1 MAKVR
6 RKPKK
11 LDTLAQAKAEPPPSN
26 WRDEA
31 LAYLQA
37 FQAQHLQAFCSL
49 PDLYANV
56 VQKHGVSIGQFHDGI
71 RALVGAGEIRLHP
84 FSGSR
89 SALQREEY
97 ALAADKEIMYYVERL
112 ESK

>member
-1 MAKVR
+1 VAKVR
-6 RKPKK
+6 RNPKK
-11 LDTLAQAKAEPPPSN
+11 LDTLAQAKAEPTPSN

-37 FQAQHLQAFCSL
+37 FQARHLQAFCSL

-56 VQKHGVSIGQFHDGI
+56 VKRHGVSIGQFHNGI
-71 RALVGAGEIRLHP
+71 RVLVRAGEIRLHP

-89 SALQREEY
+89 SALEREDY
-97 ALAADKEIMYYVERL
+97 ALVAGQEIMYYVERL

>member
-1 MAKVR
+1 VAKVR

-11 LDTLAQAKAEPPPSN
+11 LAPLAQAIPEPMP

-49 PDLYANV
+49 PDLYASV
-56 VQKHGVSIGQFHDGI
+56 VQKHGVSIGQFHDAV
-71 RALVGAGEIRLHP
+71 RALVQEGQIRLHP

-89 SALQREEY
+89 SALVREEY
-97 ALAADKEIMYYVERL
+97 ALVADKEIMYYVERL
-112 ESK
+112 EPK

>member
-1 MAKVR
+1 VAKVR

-11 LDTLAQAKAEPPPSN
+11 LAPHAQAISAPTPSN

-37 FQAQHLQAFCSL
+37 FQARHVQAFCSL

-71 RALVGAGEIRLHP
+71 RALVRAKEIRLHP

-89 SALQREEY
+89 FALEREEY
-97 ALAADKEIMYYVERL
+97 ALVADKEIMYYVERV
-112 ESK
+112 EPK

>member
-1 MAKVR
+1 M
-6 RKPKK
+6 
-11 LDTLAQAKAEPPPSN
+11 TEPMPSY

-37 FQAQHLQAFCSL
+37 FQARHVQAFCSL

-71 RALVGAGEIRLHP
+71 RELVQGGQVRLHP
-84 FSGSR
+84 FSGPR
-89 SALQREEY
+89 SALEREEY
-97 ALAADKEIMYYVERL
+97 ALVMSKEIMFYAERM
-112 ESK
+112 